1 MVLGGCR
8 SFLLLVTKAFLK
20 CNRDLEEYF
29 LFLNERGKQRIMA
42 IFLINGSNLENTRD
56 YYVVKIF
63 VDILKEPFEIMI

>member
-1 MVLGGCR
+1 M
-8 SFLLLVTKAFLK
+8 
-20 CNRDLEEYF
+20 EEYF